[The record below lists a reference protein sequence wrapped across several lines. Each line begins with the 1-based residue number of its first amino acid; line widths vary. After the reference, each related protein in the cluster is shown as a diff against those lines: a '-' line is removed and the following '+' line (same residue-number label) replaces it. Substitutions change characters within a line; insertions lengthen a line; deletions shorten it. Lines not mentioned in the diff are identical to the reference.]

1 MQALN
6 TVDIG
11 EQLHYSSASGY
22 TEFVV
27 PITPFVGEGYSLFLV
42 PSRDTFV
49 VSANIDF
56 PPLDVINETVP
67 TFIETN
73 LAFPRVS
80 YRNPAAVTPYLA
92 CYPEIED
99 FIEAAWPA
107 LVEYFDD
114 SIEIVLEVL
123 TYPGDE
129 TIHEELVGW
138 IQSSN
143 DVDEGLAKLERFE
156 DEWYLD
162 HMAEVGHNFNFN
174 IETR

>member
-11 EQLHYSSASGY
+11 EKSHYSSASGY
-22 TEFVV
+22 TEFRL
-27 PITPFVGEGYSLFLV
+27 PITQLVGEGYTFLI
-42 PSRDTFV
+42 PQRDMLV

-56 PPLDVINETVP
+56 PPLNVVNETVP

-73 LAFPRVS
+73 LAFPGVS
-80 YRNPAAVTPYLA
+80 YRNPVAVEDYLA
-92 CYPEIED
+92 RYPEIEG

-107 LVEYFDD
+107 LVECFDD
-114 SIEIVLEVL
+114 AIEIVLEVL
-123 TYPGDE
+123 TYPADE
-129 TIHEELVGW
+129 TIQEELVGW
-138 IQSSN
+138 IQST
-143 DVDEGLAKLERFE
+143 DEVDEGLAKLDRFE

-162 HMAEVGHNFNFN
+162 HMSEVGNKFNFN